1 MRLAIRTVPG
11 LLVLLA
17 VASPAPAPGVER
29 GLDGE
34 AIHWTYDPPA
44 ALSRAAVAEPI
55 TMLATGMGLAGA
67 ATLCRRRPRR

>member
-1 MRLAIRTVPG
+1 MRLAISAVPV

-17 VASPAPAPGVER
+17 VASPAPARGAEPGV
-29 GLDGE
+29 DGG

-44 ALSRAAVAEPI
+44 ALRRAAVVEPI

-67 ATLCRRRPRR
+67 AALCRRRPRR

>member
-17 VASPAPAPGVER
+17 VASPAPARSVER
-29 GLDGE
+29 GLAGE
-34 AIHWTYDPPA
+34 AIHWTYDPP

-55 TMLATGMGLAGA
+55 TMLATGIGLAGA